1 MQRTVKYIEWPIE
14 TEKPQDNNNNDKNR
28 REQTQNRKTLPENR
42 NTNSNTE
49 ISIPNKKHTQ
59 RNTKLNRKTE
69 AESQNTNHSHK
80 RRKQKQGNSV
90 KLYSFSCFIV
100 FFFFW
105 TCVLRFFRENM
116 IAGYYYL
123 GILNCKSISFP
134 GYLFSPLPLP
144 PGDRYFRLWGLRSIL
159 APPGS
164 SREDRKAKPRG
175 VRSSIVLV
183 PFLVQSRQPNVR
195 HNY

>member
-49 ISIPNKKHTQ
+49 ISIPNRKGTRKS
-59 RNTKLNRKTE
+59 TKLNRKTE
-69 AESQNTNHSHK
+69 TESKNTNHSHK

-90 KLYSFSCFIV
+90 KLYFLMFHRL
-100 FFFFW
+100 FFW
-105 TCVLRFFRENM
+105 TGVLRFFRETM

-123 GILNCKSISFP
+123 GTSNCKSISFP
-134 GYLFSPLPLP
+134 AYLFSPSPFA
-144 PGDRYFRLWGLRSIL
+144 PGDRFFRLWGLRSIL
-159 APPGS
+159 ARRS
-164 SREDRKAKPRG
+164 KPRG
-175 VRSSIVLV
+175 VRFSNVPV
-183 PFLVQSRQPNVR
+183 PFCSPKQTT
-195 HNY
+195 